1 MRRRRWHRVGLS
13 LHVVAVGWES
23 RSAWIHA
30 ARSLSGQFEE
40 AMMEQEA
47 VSEEAAV
54 EIGADGDEAFGK
66 AKESLELTFPDRGS
80 KPAVKKVKE
89 A

>member
-1 MRRRRWHRVGLS
+1 MRSRVLAQQLGCIAPGL
-13 LHVVAVGWES
+13 
-23 RSAWIHA
+23 
-30 ARSLSGQFEE
+30 ARAE
-40 AMMEQEA
+40 EQEA
-47 VSEEAAV
+47 GSEEAAV
-54 EIGADGDEAFGK
+54 EIVPDGDEAFGK